1 MATFRRLAWY
11 FLDEAETLYQE
22 LLLDYYPSINLGSIQ
37 DDLTNLSRGFSFVQH
52 PKNRLIDAYLELAN
66 RACIYRQHHL
76 FYNGQWNRQSIY
88 KYIDRDERLRKL
100 LMGVLY
106 TTGGQVPRIPELSS
120 LEYVNGPS
128 TERGFYVWN
137 GSIIYL
143 TRHHKAKR
151 STNREF
157 FVTSSQFLRIL
168 NDATEQAWKQRVTT
182 QHYRQL
188 AIGITEKH
196 VREIF
201 KPFNRHD
208 DRTMAADFN
217 IVFAWQSSHRPVQR
231 NHTYGLDG
239 AFPNQLQPA
248 LLRAYEWAS
257 TRWHEF
263 LGLASKHLQS
273 ECSVNN
279 VPSAPLEL
287 YISSRVGKSSLGLLD
302 GQTTEIPPVLTLS
315 KDGRPENPP

>member
-11 FLDEAETLYQE
+11 FLDEAETLC
-22 LLLDYYPSINLGSIQ
+22 SIQ

-52 PKNRLIDAYLELAN
+52 PKNRLMDAYLELAN

-76 FYNGQWNRQSIY
+76 FHNGQWNRQSIY

-106 TTGGQVPRIPELSS
+106 TTGGQVPRIPKLSS

-157 FVTSSQFLRIL
+157 FVVRFLPAQGGRLLYQYLVYIRPFIQML
-168 NDATEQAWKQRVTT
+168 KDEMTGLEIQA
-182 QHYRQL
+182 
-188 AIGITEKH
+188 
-196 VREIF
+196 REEYKGSYIF
-201 KPFNRHD
+201 CPK
-208 DRTMAADFN
+208 
-217 IVFAWQSSHRPVQR
+217 
-231 NHTYGLDG
+231 
-239 AFPNQLQPA
+239 
-248 LLRAYEWAS
+248 
-257 TRWHEF
+257 WH
-263 LGLASKHLQS
+263 G
-273 ECSVNN
+273 
-279 VPSAPLEL
+279 
-287 YISSRVGKSSLGLLD
+287 
-302 GQTTEIPPVLTLS
+302 PP
-315 KDGRPENPP
+315 